1 MKLISYSICN
11 NTIKLSFDAYFS
23 NLSFIKMISLKNCN
37 NDLDCETIQIKY
49 SKHKNFIELLL
60 PYDTDQLV
68 IYIEKIDKEDVNCAF
83 KVPNLDGK
91 VPNLDGKVP
100 NLDGKVPNLDGKV
113 PNLNGKESE
122 IKKESELKILSIKNQ
137 NIFAKIK
144 KL

>member
-11 NTIKLSFDAYFS
+11 NTIKLSFDVYFS

-83 KVPNLDGK
+83 KVPNLE
-91 VPNLDGKVP
+91 
-100 NLDGKVPNLDGKV
+100 
-113 PNLNGKESE
+113 GKEIE
-122 IKKESELKILSIKNQ
+122 LKKESELKILSIKNQ

>member
-91 VPNLDGKVP
+91 VPNL
-100 NLDGKVPNLDGKV
+100 
-113 PNLNGKESE
+113 NGKESE

>member
-60 PYDTDQLV
+60 PCDTDQLV

-91 VPNLDGKVP
+91 VPNLNDNVP
-100 NLDGKVPNLDGKV
+100 NLDD
-113 PNLNGKESE
+113 KESE
-122 IKKESELKILSIKNQ
+122 FKRENGLKKESELKILSIKNQ

>member
-1 MKLISYSICN
+1 MKLISHSICN

-60 PYDTDQLV
+60 PRDTDQLV

-83 KVPNLDGK
+83 KVPLTNSLLDDK
-91 VPNLDGKVP
+91 VPNLD
-100 NLDGKVPNLDGKV
+100 DKV
-113 PNLNGKESE
+113 PNLND
-122 IKKESELKILSIKNQ
+122 KKSELKILSIKNQ